1 MTDDEMDA
9 IIADWPGE
17 WKIPVSV
24 EEFSDTE
31 AGPLP
36 DAPIEQAQTQE
47 SDKEAARRNG

>member
-9 IIADWPGE
+9 IIADW
-17 WKIPVSV
+17 KIPVSV
-24 EEFSDTE
+24 EKFSDTE